1 MSISESNV
9 VVTYDVNKELSLICS
24 QLSYDKIFVL
34 MDANTKRYCHS
45 LIAFNEYLKY
55 SECIVIPAGE
65 ENKNLDT
72 VSLIWEQLSLNG
84 AKRNSLLINLGGGM
98 VSDIGGFAASCF
110 KRGMRFIN
118 IPTTLL
124 SQVDASAGG
133 KTGFNFMG
141 YKNEIGVFS
150 MPEKVIVC
158 PEFLKTLSR
167 KDFISGY
174 AEMLK
179 HALIWDEN
187 YLNDLM
193 EYDLNDIDYQ
203 TIANLVSV
211 SVKIKQEIVDKDPE
225 EKNIRK
231 ALNFGHTIGH
241 AFESF
246 ALAEKKDLFHGEA
259 VALGII
265 GELFLSCKLLN
276 FPKDK
281 YQKIR
286 AYILNIY
293 PEFKIENIEDKLFE
307 LMLHDK
313 KNISEGVNFTL
324 LKDVGDFVIEN
335 YCGKEEIIEALKQY

>member
-1 MSISESNV
+1 MSLLENNV
-9 VVTYDVNKELSLICS
+9 VVTQNVNEELSSICAK
-24 QLSYDKIFVL
+24 LSYDKVFVL
-34 MDANTKRYCHS
+34 MDENTFKFCYPIVATNNFLEDAEH
-45 LIAFNEYLKY
+45 
-55 SECIVIPAGE
+55 IVISEGE
-65 ENKNLDT
+65 ENKHLQT
-72 VSLIWEQLSLNG
+72 VSYIWEELNKKG
-84 AKRNSLLINLGGGM
+84 AKRNSLFINLGGGM

-110 KRGMRFIN
+110 KRGMKVVN

-167 KDFISGY
+167 KEFISGF

-179 HALIWDEN
+179 HALIWDES

-193 EYDLNDIDYQ
+193 AYDLNNIDYQ
-203 TIANLVSV
+203 KIAELVAV
-211 SVKIKQEIVDKDPE
+211 SVKIKQEVVEKDPE

-231 ALNFGHTIGH
+231 SLNFGHTIGH
-241 AFESF
+241 AFESY
-246 ALAEKKDLFHGEA
+246 ALANNIELFHGEA

-265 GELFLSCKLLN
+265 GELYLSVKLCS
-276 FPKDK
+276 FP
-281 YQKIR
+281 QKKLQDIS
-286 AYILNIY
+286 AYIRKVY
-293 PEFKIENIEDKLFE
+293 PSLETKDIEEELYS

-313 KNISEGVNFTL
+313 KNDAEGVNFTL
-324 LKDVGDFVIEN
+324 LKDVGDFIIDN
-335 YCGKEEIIEALKQY
+335 YCNKGQIIDALKQY

>member
-1 MSISESNV
+1 MGLSVSNV
-9 VVTYDVNKELSLICS
+9 VVTNDVNRELSFICL
-24 QLSYDKIFVL
+24 QLSYDKVFVL
-34 MDANTKRYCHS
+34 MDTNTKEYCYS
-45 LIAFNEYLKY
+45 VIASNDYLKDAEY
-55 SECIVIPAGE
+55 IVIPAGE

-72 VSLIWEQLSLNG
+72 VAFIWKQLNMKG
-84 AKRNSLLINLGGGM
+84 AKRNSLFINLGGGM

-133 KTGFNFMG
+133 KTGFNYMG

-158 PEFLKTLSR
+158 PEFLKTLSK
-167 KDFISGY
+167 KDFISGF

-179 HALIWDEN
+179 HALIWDEK
-187 YLNDLM
+187 YLQNLMAFDL
-193 EYDLNDIDYQ
+193 ENLDYEK
-203 TIANLVSV
+203 IANLVGESV
-211 SVKIKQEIVDKDPE
+211 DIKQHIVEKDPE
-225 EKNIRK
+225 ERNIRK

-241 AFESF
+241 AFESY
-246 ALAEKKDLFHGEA
+246 ALAEKLDLFHGEA

-265 GELFLSCKLLN
+265 GELFLSCQILN
-276 FPKDK
+276 FPVDK
-281 YQKIR
+281 YKKIR
-286 AYILNIY
+286 SYISKVY
-293 PEFKIENIEDKLFE
+293 PLFEINGIEDKLFE

-324 LKDVGDFVIEN
+324 LKDVGDFVIDN
-335 YCGKEEIIEALKQY
+335 YCNKEKIIEALKQY